1 MSILPPPPSR
11 AIVPGEV
18 RYLLEQYV
26 GDILVRSSEFPLV
39 ASIDVQ
45 EGPALDLQH
54 TFGRPIR
61 VYNPAR
67 DTRGKIVDGFR
78 ERRFSLTGTSG
89 ADHRLG
95 YDALGARLFASGFD
109 LMMALR
115 GFLRNYAQDHAIWE
129 DANDYLPLAARA
141 PEPVLVFRALRE
153 GESYSCDVTL
163 APGRRDLGS
172 LWSYSADVRAWGPAP
187 ERQKSAL
194 ESFFGAIVGAAN
206 TATAFIDELNAYV
219 AYAAEV
225 TDQTTAVVG
234 TLAEP
239 IRAVGRLGN
248 QLGNLARAGQRLI
261 DLPQTFVNATFDAAR
276 SGVQACADVAQ
287 TFTFGT
293 IPDDVDAFRRDAS
306 NRLNAAQMRALEFL
320 GARGVRSDTSS
331 QGSGAVAGQINQSPD
346 TNSQFTTGR
355 ATLTSVQLGAFESVQ
370 AAVIRVFG
378 STDRLSEVLAL
389 NGMPD
394 AWTFNNGAPATGGS
408 VLLFPAGLQGV
419 PSVGVIVGADDLY
432 GTDLALDLQD
442 GSLTFGDLV
451 MPGTVPNDF
460 ALVSGTANYDRA
472 TTVRLT
478 TELGDYGAFP
488 ALGFPIRIGQSNA
501 NVSRADL
508 ASRIADQMLRD
519 PRTRRV
525 GPVQVE
531 LLGVDGFTIGIELFP
546 VVGEGVQVA
555 LPVGGA

>member
-1 MSILPPPPSR
+1 MAILPPPPSR

-18 RYLLEQYV
+18 RYLLEQYA

-39 ASIDVQ
+39 MAIDVQ

-67 DTRGKIVDGFR
+67 DTRGKIVQGFR
-78 ERRFSLTGTSG
+78 ERRFSLSGTSG

-95 YDALGARLFASGFD
+95 YDELGSRLFASGFD

-115 GFLRNYAQDHAIWE
+115 GFLENYAKDHAVWE
-129 DANDYLPLAARA
+129 DANDYLPPAARA

-153 GESYSCDVTL
+153 GEAYSCDVTL
-163 APGRRDLGS
+163 SPGRRDFGS

-187 ERQKSAL
+187 ERQKSFL
-194 ESFFGAIVGAAN
+194 ESFFGSIVGAAN
-206 TATAFIDELNAYV
+206 TATAFIDEVTAYV

-239 IRAVGRLGN
+239 IRALGRLGN

-261 DLPQTFVNATFDAAR
+261 DLPQTFVNAFFDAAR
-276 SGVQACADVAQ
+276 SGVQAAADVAE

-293 IPDDVDAFRRDAS
+293 VPTDIDEFRRNAS
-306 NRLNAAQMRALEFL
+306 NQMNNAQMRALEFL
-320 GARGVRSDTSS
+320 GARGVRADTAS
-331 QGSGAVAGQINQSPD
+331 QGSGAVAGGINQTPVSN
-346 TNSQFTTGR
+346 TQLATGR
-355 ATLTSVQLGAFESVQ
+355 GTLTSVQLGAFESVQ
-370 AAVIRVFG
+370 GAVIRVFG
-378 STDRLSEVLAL
+378 SLDRLGEVLEL

-394 AWTFNNGAPATGGS
+394 AWTFNTGAPATGGS
-408 VLLFPAGLQGV
+408 VLLFPAALQGV
-419 PSVGVIVGADDLY
+419 PSTGVIVGADDLY
-432 GTDLALDLQD
+432 GTDFALDLED
-442 GSLTFGDLV
+442 GSLTFGDLI
-451 MPGTVPNDF
+451 MPGTAPDDF

-472 TTVRLT
+472 TAVRLT
-478 TELGDYGAFP
+478 TELGDYAAFP

-531 LLGVDGFTIGIELFP
+531 PLGADGFTIAIELFP
-546 VVGEGVQVA
+546 VVGEGVQVT